1 VGQSLDMEL
10 LRMIKIVLPRTP
22 RDLLLQ
28 SVSNSNLGFKEPS
41 CCIFVQIS
49 NLYHRWGT
57 TLFQRFVI
65 AASKT
70 VSELLGC
77 SIEDLNLALSKR
89 HMKVNNENIVQKLT
103 LSQVGFLN

>member
-1 VGQSLDMEL
+1 MEL
-10 LRMIKIVLPRTP
+10 LSMIKIVLPRTP
-22 RDLLLQ
+22 GDLLLQ
-28 SVSNSNLGFKEPS
+28 SVSNSNLGFREPS
-41 CCIFVQIS
+41 CCIFVNGIQIS

>member
-1 VGQSLDMEL
+1 MMFCKTEHKLAIG
-10 LRMIKIVLPRTP
+10 I
-22 RDLLLQ
+22 
-28 SVSNSNLGFKEPS
+28 
-41 CCIFVQIS
+41 
-49 NLYHRWGT
+49 T
-57 TLFQRFVI
+57 TRHCYVPFNKVFPAI

-103 LSQVGFLN
+103 LAQVCCLSTYGKLLYYICISDTSTLFNISGN